1 LSDARAR
8 VLETIELCRK
18 LVDSQVRPD
27 REFAGWAGQEVL
39 VHLTAYTRAAS
50 AILRAAA
57 EAREPTPVEFYG
69 RELTDDELEAIR
81 DLDEQNERIRR
92 EHSSLSWYEA
102 LERCKAELGEATL
115 QATRLSARTLDAPG
129 PDYPPEWRRL
139 HLYELVDTLARH
151 YEAHLGDHPEAEEPH
166 RPSRGGDVD

>member
-115 QATRLSARTLDAPG
+115 QATPERPHSGRSRAGLPAGMEAAPPLRACGHAGTPLRG
-129 PDYPPEWRRL
+129 PPRRPPGSGGAASSQPRR
-139 HLYELVDTLARH
+139 R
-151 YEAHLGDHPEAEEPH
+151 
-166 RPSRGGDVD
+166 R